1 MSQRALRSPTRI
13 LPTPTA
19 RWSLNSGITVLTGNA
34 VSPWVDS
41 IGGVS
46 LAQATN
52 SQRPVL
58 YGAPSFNGERALL
71 FTRASSQY
79 LSGSAT
85 FNSSLSGFTFLTVF
99 RSLDVT
105 NNQLLINSD
114 NTAPNFQ
121 IQTNALYSYVGA
133 GNYGSFAFTETKYPH
148 ILTQI
153 FDGSQSGNANR
164 LRVFLDSKQQTLSFT
179 GTIPASNS
187 AATTFAIGAATNGTV
202 PMGGYIADVIFFN
215 SVLTAEQRINIERQL
230 SGIYSIPLLT

>member
-1 MSQRALRSPTRI
+1 MSQRSLRSSTRI
-13 LPTPTA
+13 IPTPTA
-19 RWSLNSGITVLTGNA
+19 RWSLDSGMTVLTGNA

-58 YGAPSFNGERALL
+58 YGPQVFNGNRTL
-71 FTRASSQY
+71 FFLRASTQY
-79 LSGSAT
+79 LVGSTT
-85 FNSSLSGFTFLTVF
+85 FNSSLSAFTQITVF

-105 NNQLLINSD
+105 NNQLLVNSD
-114 NTAPNFQ
+114 NNAPNIQ
-121 IQTNALYSYVGA
+121 IQTNTLYAYVGA
-133 GNYGSFAFTETKYPH
+133 GNYGSFAFTDTKFPH

-164 LRVFLDSKQQTLSFT
+164 LRVFLDGKQQTLSFT
-179 GTIPASNS
+179 GTIPASS
-187 AATTFAIGAATNGTV
+187 GAATTFAIGAATNGTV
-202 PMGGYIADVIFFN
+202 PAQCYLSDEIFYN
-215 SVLTAEQRINIERQL
+215 TALTAEQRINIERQL